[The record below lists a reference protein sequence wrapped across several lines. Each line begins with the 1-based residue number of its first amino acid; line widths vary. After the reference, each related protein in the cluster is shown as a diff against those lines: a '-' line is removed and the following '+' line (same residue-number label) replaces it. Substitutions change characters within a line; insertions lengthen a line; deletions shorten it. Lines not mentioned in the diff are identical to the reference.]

1 MINVISILI
10 LVVMIFVFIL
20 IGIPVYASLGI
31 SGVISLFMLHS
42 KMAAGVAVPLIVI
55 PQSIYSGI
63 GSFPL
68 LAIPLFILAGEIMNR
83 GGITDRLIKF
93 ALLLIG
99 RMPASLAQAN
109 IVASMFFGGITGSAQ
124 ADTSCIGG
132 ILIPAMEKEG
142 YSKEF
147 SVAVTAASSTCG
159 PIIPPSI
166 MMVLYGVAVN
176 ASVGALFMGGI
187 IPGILIGVSE
197 MIVVAILDRKYHFP
211 RRTER
216 IPRSE
221 AVKTALDG
229 LLPLGMPFIIVGG
242 ILGGIFTPTEAG
254 AASVV
259 YSLIVSMFFLRT
271 VKLYDII
278 PMLRHT
284 ATLSATTLMIISCA
298 KIVSYG
304 LTALQMPVL
313 LGNLFLSIS
322 DSPYVFLMLVNI
334 LLLIMGMFMDG
345 GASVIILAPILTP
358 LAGMLGI
365 NPIHFGLVMI
375 LNLIIGLGTPPLGLC
390 MYIAC
395 GISKLPV
402 ERGFRAIMPFLAVEL
417 TVLILITY
425 IPDLVLFIPKMFGYI
440 L

>member
-1 MINVISILI
+1 MINVVSILM
-10 LVVMIFVFIL
+10 LVVLIFVFIM
-20 IGIPVYASLGI
+20 IGVPVYASLGV
-31 SGVISLFMLHS
+31 SGLISLIMLQG
-42 KMAAGVAVPLIVI
+42 KLAVGTGVPLLVI

-63 GSFPL
+63 GYFPL
-68 LAIPLFILAGEIMNR
+68 LAIPFFILAGEIMNR

-93 ALLLIG
+93 ALLIIG

-132 ILIPAMEKEG
+132 VLIPAMEKEG

-166 MMVLYGVAVN
+166 MMVIFGVAVN
-176 ASVGALFMGGI
+176 ASVGALFMGGL
-187 IPGILIGVSE
+187 IPGILIGLSE
-197 MIVVAILDRKYHFP
+197 MAVVAIMDRKYHFP
-211 RRTER
+211 RRTEKM
-216 IPRSE
+216 PRSE
-221 AVKTALDG
+221 KITVALDG
-229 LLPLGMPFIIVGG
+229 LLPLGMPLIIVGG
-242 ILGGIFTPTEAG
+242 IIGGVFTPTEAG

-259 YSLIVSMFFLRT
+259 YSLFVSMAVLKT
-271 VKLYDII
+271 VKAKDLI

-298 KIVSYG
+298 KIISYG

-313 LGNLFLSIS
+313 LGNLFMSIS
-322 DSPYVFLMLVNI
+322 DSPYVFLLLVNI

-358 LAGMLGI
+358 IAMTLGI
-365 NPIHFGLVMI
+365 NPIHFGLVMV
-375 LNLIIGLGTPPLGLC
+375 LNLVIGCGTPPLGLC
-390 MYIAC
+390 LYIAC
-395 GISKLPV
+395 GIAKLPV
-402 ERGFRAIMPFLAVEL
+402 ERGARAILPFIAAEVV
-417 TVLILITY
+417 VLLLITY
-425 IPDLVLFIPKMFGYI
+425 LPELVLFFPRLFGYVI
-440 L
+440 